1 MDIREIQTEATMHSL
16 SVRHLS
22 RRGTLSLRTMSM
34 RSSGPLEGAV
44 VDYLARGSVAGT
56 RWSDEIVIRTAQ
68 PSDAASV
75 QRFVRGLSRETRHK
89 RFFAPI
95 HELSPEQLERLT
107 STATADD
114 LSLLALD
121 CLGEIIGM
129 GQCAATG
136 EGAAEFAVVVGEDW
150 QRRGVGTSLLRLLME
165 HARSRQLVS
174 LAGFVLAD
182 NQAMLGLAAKLG
194 LSLVRDAD
202 PALVRVET
210 ALSHGQAI
218 REDASARYSAQPA

>member
-1 MDIREIQTEATMHSL
+1 MQSTQMQRSATRDH
-16 SVRHLS
+16 
-22 RRGTLSLRTMSM
+22 
-34 RSSGPLEGAV
+34 
-44 VDYLARGSVAGT
+44 ARGGWNAGT
-56 RWSDEIVIRTAQ
+56 RGGGEILIRAAQ

-107 STATADD
+107 SNATADD
-114 LSLLALD
+114 LSLLVLD

-150 QRRGVGTSLLRLLME
+150 QRRGVGTTLLGLLME

-210 ALSHGQAI
+210 VLNDGQAI
-218 REDASARYSAQPA
+218 REDASTRYSAQPA

>member
-1 MDIREIQTEATMHSL
+1 MQSTQAQRSVTMDRA
-16 SVRHLS
+16 
-22 RRGTLSLRTMSM
+22 G
-34 RSSGPLEGAV
+34 GWN
-44 VDYLARGSVAGT
+44 AGT
-56 RWSDEIVIRTAQ
+56 RGGGEILIRAAL
-68 PSDAASV
+68 PADAPGI
-75 QRFVRGLSRETRHK
+75 QRFVRGLSRETRRR

-114 LSLLALD
+114 LSLLVLD
-121 CLGEIIGM
+121 CFGEIIGM

-136 EGAAEFAVVVGEDW
+136 EGTAEFAVVVGEDW
-150 QRRGVGTSLLRLLME
+150 QRRGVGTSLLRVLME

-194 LSLVRDAD
+194 LSLVGDAD
-202 PALVRVET
+202 PTLVRVET

>member
-1 MDIREIQTEATMHSL
+1 MDHT
-16 SVRHLS
+16 V
-22 RRGTLSLRTMSM
+22 G
-34 RSSGPLEGAV
+34 GWN
-44 VDYLARGSVAGT
+44 AGT
-56 RWSDEIVIRTAQ
+56 RRSGEIFIRAAL
-68 PSDAASV
+68 PSDAPDI

-107 STATADD
+107 SNATADD

-150 QRRGVGTSLLRLLME
+150 QRRGVGTTLLGLLMQ
-165 HARSRQLVS
+165 HARSRQLLS
-174 LAGFVLAD
+174 LAGYVLAD

-210 ALSHGQAI
+210 ALGDGQAI